1 MFARNHCLSNQGM
14 NSAKSDLELIQK
26 SDTKAKEI
34 DENRFTSNGL
44 IKGFVARLIL
54 MELIISYRCFL
65 LDKKGSIN
73 KIYWNI
79 IMTSTRTKR
88 QKLHFEWSCKCK
100 NHQVI
105 VAKYNEDPYHVYTIR
120 SKDYSWKSCNY
131 LVSKGLLT
139 NCCNYICHDCLK
151 YATDHLSEENGKEM
165 PSTGH
170 KSIDDN
176 TEDLSTVLEE
186 SIIKSIDELMKQVEE
201 AKNFP
206 ISDKLNGKIKSV
218 TSFIITNFVRPA
230 VTIAIK
236 IISSN
241 YKDLNYLKHI
251 DSTER
256 ANTLELSR
264 KIIVICFC

>member
-139 NCCNYICHDCLK
+139 NCCNYVCHNCLK
-151 YATDHLSEENGKEM
+151 YATDH

-170 KSIDDN
+170 ESIDDN

-230 VTIAIK
+230 VIIAIK